1 MSSPKLACIEADVNA
16 AARIPADQ
24 GFDAPAAQ
32 QPPFGAYAPTALQSL
47 LIGLAENTA
56 LGRGSLRWMISQM
69 IEGIR
74 PGPVDVERFGIKQ
87 RLHHYG
93 PYFVEKK
100 MLLHIHDY
108 DHRELAQLR
117 AAARPGFHFVDVG
130 ANAGIYVYAV
140 KSWAPDATI
149 LAVEANPIYANRLRF
164 NVAAN
169 NMHNVTVENAAAG
182 AAFGTGAY
190 YPEGESMAN
199 AQGSSF
205 DVPIKPLYDM
215 VVAAGFGRIDAMK
228 MDIEGFED
236 RVLPPFFENA
246 PRSLWPRLLILEA
259 WTGAIRDLCVARGYR
274 VRMEEHGM
282 NTIFE
287 LPDA

>member
-1 MSSPKLACIEADVNA
+1 MNA

-32 QPPFGAYAPTALQSL
+32 QPPFGAYAPTVLQSL

-74 PGPVDVERFGIKQ
+74 PGTGRCRALRHEASGCTTTARTSSK
-87 RLHHYG
+87 RRCCCTSTTT
-93 PYFVEKK
+93 
-100 MLLHIHDY
+100 

-130 ANAGIYVYAV
+130 ANAGIYVC
-140 KSWAPDATI
+140 SDSRAPDATI

-190 YPEGESMAN
+190 YPEGESMAD

-205 DVPIKPLYDM
+205 DVLIKPLYDM

-246 PRSLWPRLLILEA
+246 PRSLWPRLILEA
-259 WTGAIRDLCVARGYR
+259 WTGAIRDLCVARLPRAHGR
-274 VRMEEHGM
+274 ARHEHH
-282 NTIFE
+282 FE

>member
-1 MSSPKLACIEADVNA
+1 MNA
-16 AARIPADQ
+16 AARIPAGQ
-24 GFDAPAAQ
+24 GYDAPAAQ

-56 LGRGSLRWMISQM
+56 LGRGSARWMISQM
-69 IEGIR
+69 IAGIR

-108 DHRELAQLR
+108 DHRELEQLR
-117 AAARPGFHFVDVG
+117 GSVRPGFHFVDVG

-140 KSWAPDATI
+140 KSWAPDAKI
-149 LAVEANPIYANRLRF
+149 LAVEANPIYANRLKF

-169 NMHNVTVENAAAG
+169 SMRNVTVENAAAG

-236 RVLPPFFENA
+236 RVLPPFFDSA
-246 PRSLWPRLLILEA
+246 PRALWPRLLILEA
-259 WTGAIRDLCVARGYR
+259 WTGAIRDLCIARGYR
-274 VRMEEHGM
+274 ARMEEHGM

>member
-1 MSSPKLACIEADVNA
+1 MNA
-16 AARIPADQ
+16 AVRIPADR
-24 GFDAPAAQ
+24 GYDIPAAQ

-47 LIGLAENTA
+47 LIALAENTA
-56 LGRGSLRWMISQM
+56 LGRGSLRWMVSQM

-108 DHRELAQLR
+108 DHRELEQLR
-117 AAARPGFHFVDVG
+117 GAVRPGCRFVDVG

-140 KSWAPDATI
+140 KSWVPDAKI
-149 LAVEANPIYANRLRF
+149 LAVEANPVYANRLKF

-169 NMHNVTVENAAAG
+169 DMRDVTVENAAAG
-182 AAFGTGAY
+182 AVFGTGAY
-190 YPEGESMAN
+190 YPEGESMAHGEG
-199 AQGSSF
+199 ASF
-205 DVPIKPLYDM
+205 EVPTKPLYDM
-215 VVAAGFGRIDAMK
+215 VVAAGFDRIDAMK

-236 RVLPPFFENA
+236 RVLPPFFDSA
-246 PRSLWPRLLILEA
+246 PRSLWPRFMILEV
-259 WTGAIRDLCVARGYR
+259 WSSAIRELCIARGYR
-274 VRMEEHGM
+274 VRAEEHGM

>member
-1 MSSPKLACIEADVNA
+1 MS
-16 AARIPADQ
+16 ARPSGNRD
-24 GFDAPAAQ
+24 FDAPAAQ

-47 LIGLAENTA
+47 LIGLAEHTA
-56 LGRGSLRWMISQM
+56 LGRGSLRWMVSQM

-100 MLLHIHDY
+100 MLLHIQDY
-108 DHRELAQLR
+108 DQRELEQLR
-117 AAARPGFHFVDVG
+117 AAVRPGFQFVDVG

-140 KSWAPDATI
+140 KSWAPDAKV
-149 LAVEANPIYANRLRF
+149 LAVEANPIYANRLKF

-169 NMHNVTVENAAAG
+169 GMRDVTVENAAAG
-182 AAFGTGAY
+182 AAFGAGAY
-190 YPEGESMAN
+190 YPQGESMAN
-199 AQGSSF
+199 AQGPSIE
-205 DVPIKPLYDM
+205 VPVKPLHDM
-215 VVAAGFGRIDAMK
+215 VAAAGFQRLDAMK

-236 RVLPPFFENA
+236 RVLPPYFESA
-246 PRSLWPRLLILEA
+246 PRALWPRLLILEA
-259 WTGAIRDLCVARGYR
+259 WTSEIRDLCVSRGYR
-274 VRMEEHGM
+274 VRMEEYGM

-287 LPDA
+287 LNDA

>member
-1 MSSPKLACIEADVNA
+1 MNA
-16 AARIPADQ
+16 AARIPAPRD
-24 GFDAPAAQ
+24 FDAPAAQ

-56 LGRGSLRWMISQM
+56 LGRGSLRWMVSQM

-100 MLLHIHDY
+100 MLLHIQDY
-108 DHRELAQLR
+108 DHRELEQLR
-117 AAARPGFHFVDVG
+117 GAVRPGFHFVDVG

-140 KSWAPDATI
+140 KSWAPDAKI
-149 LAVEANPIYANRLRF
+149 LAVEANPVYANRLKF

-169 NMHNVTVENAAAG
+169 GMRNVTVENAAAG
-182 AAFGTGAY
+182 AAAGTGAY

-199 AQGSSF
+199 ARGPSF
-205 DVPIKPLYDM
+205 EVPIKPLHDM
-215 VVAAGFGRIDAMK
+215 VAAAGFKRIDAMK

-236 RVLPPFFENA
+236 RVLPPFFQNA
-246 PRSLWPRLLILEA
+246 PRALWPRFLILEA
-259 WTGAIRDLCVARGYR
+259 WTGAIRDLCIARGYR

-287 LPDA
+287 LSDV

>member
-1 MSSPKLACIEADVNA
+1 
-16 AARIPADQ
+16 
-24 GFDAPAAQ
+24 
-32 QPPFGAYAPTALQSL
+32 
-47 LIGLAENTA
+47 
-56 LGRGSLRWMISQM
+56 
-69 IEGIR
+69 
-74 PGPVDVERFGIKQ
+74 
-87 RLHHYG
+87 
-93 PYFVEKK
+93 

-140 KSWAPDATI
+140 KSWAPDAKI
-149 LAVEANPIYANRLRF
+149 LAVEANPIYANRLKF

-169 NMHNVTVENAAAG
+169 NMRNVTVENAAAG

-236 RVLPPFFENA
+236 RVLPPFFDNA